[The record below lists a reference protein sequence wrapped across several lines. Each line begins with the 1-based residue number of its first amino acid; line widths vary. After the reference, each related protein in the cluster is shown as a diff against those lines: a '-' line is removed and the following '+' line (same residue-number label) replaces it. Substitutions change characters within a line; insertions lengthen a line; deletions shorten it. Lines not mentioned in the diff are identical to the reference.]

1 VKCAQWKRLPYSWMI
16 LNQRRVQSNCG
27 RYVISDVFCTTYKNL
42 VYISCCVYCFYIIF
56 YLCPFW
62 LTGSITLEP
71 LTASK
76 YCTILWI
83 RNGINCFLQLL
94 IYYLCTLGF
103 ACFYNASTVPAISED
118 CLCYLILLSFL
129 GLSLCMFAQIRLTI
143 NFTYIW
149 NMFLVD
155 PYINFFKS
163 MDSLVNQQYAATPNR
178 YFQA

>member
-1 VKCAQWKRLPYSWMI
+1 LSFHNLCFVFHNLSICPVLISSSVLLLVIAVKCAQWKRLPYSWMI

-42 VYISCCVYCFYIIF
+42 VYKLLCLLFYIIF
-56 YLCPFW
+56 YLCPFC

-103 ACFYNASTVPAISED
+103 ACFYNASIVPAISED
-118 CLCYLILLSFL
+118 CVCYLILLNFL
-129 GLSLCMFAQIRLTI
+129 PFSL
-143 NFTYIW
+143 
-149 NMFLVD
+149 
-155 PYINFFKS
+155 
-163 MDSLVNQQYAATPNR
+163 QQGW
-178 YFQA
+178 

>member
-1 VKCAQWKRLPYSWMI
+1 MI

-42 VYISCCVYCFYIIF
+42 VYKLLCLLFYIIF
-56 YLCPFW
+56 YLCPFC

-103 ACFYNASTVPAISED
+103 ACFYNASIVPAISED
-118 CLCYLILLSFL
+118 CVCYLILLNFL
-129 GLSLCMFAQIRLTI
+129 PFSL
-143 NFTYIW
+143 
-149 NMFLVD
+149 
-155 PYINFFKS
+155 
-163 MDSLVNQQYAATPNR
+163 QQG
-178 YFQA
+178 